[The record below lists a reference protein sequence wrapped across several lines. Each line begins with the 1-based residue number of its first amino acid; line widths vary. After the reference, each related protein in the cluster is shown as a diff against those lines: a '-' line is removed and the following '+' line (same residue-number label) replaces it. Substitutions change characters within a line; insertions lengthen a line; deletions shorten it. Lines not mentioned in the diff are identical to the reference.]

1 MGQERRLGF
10 GDSDRASTSRLRSS
24 REAGAAEASTTR
36 VAMTLKRMVPFP
48 MVPFR
53 IRQGARSG
61 AAPVGPAVTS
71 DLLPRRRGHER
82 IPALAM
88 TDQVIACSAL
98 PARPRPART
107 AAARASA
114 RGAARAPPP
123 RPPAPPT
130 GRCLPFPERATRNR
144 NMRA

>member
-24 REAGAAEASTTR
+24 REAGAAEVSTTR

-82 IPALAM
+82 IPALA
-88 TDQVIACSAL
+88 Q
-98 PARPRPART
+98 RRT
-107 AAARASA
+107 AHYSSVQRAYREQSTVHQSEPLRHNNTA
-114 RGAARAPPP
+114 VERLLRA
-123 RPPAPPT
+123 
-130 GRCLPFPERATRNR
+130 
-144 NMRA
+144 